1 MATQAGIIDQRDG
14 DTREQNE
21 RGLNTRE
28 RDKRNRSRRREH
40 VFYIGMAVAMVLAV
54 FAGFSRTF
62 YLRPR
67 FHPEPLI
74 PLLLLH
80 GIVFTSWL
88 ALFVIQTTLVA
99 AKRVRIHQRLG
110 IAGMVLAVSM
120 IVIGTITAI
129 VRAKVINVPPGAPP
143 PLTFLT
149 IPLGDMLMF
158 GILVGSAF
166 YFRRRV
172 DIHKRLMLLATI
184 GILPAAIARLPFDF
198 IQQNGPPAFFGLADL
213 FIVPCLIYDLVTRG
227 RPHRATVIGGALI
240 VISQPLRLLI
250 GTTHAWLAFAAWL
263 THWT

>member
-1 MATQAGIIDQRDG
+1 MATQAGIIDQRDD

-28 RDKRNRSRRREH
+28 QEKRSRSRRREH

-129 VRAKVINVPPGAPP
+129 VRAKVINVPPSAPP

-149 IPLGDMLMF
+149 IPTRRYVDVWNPGGFGFLFSSSDGHTQAADATGDHWDSAR
-158 GILVGSAF
+158 GDGS
-166 YFRRRV
+166 
-172 DIHKRLMLLATI
+172 
-184 GILPAAIARLPFDF
+184 
-198 IQQNGPPAFFGLADL
+198 PAFRFHSAEWAAGFFWFGRSLHCAVPDL
-213 FIVPCLIYDLVTRG
+213 
-227 RPHRATVIGGALI
+227 
-240 VISQPLRLLI
+240 
-250 GTTHAWLAFAAWL
+250 
-263 THWT
+263 